1 VKDYNRIAQKIREMG
16 SFCDIHNCG
25 CPTEHVPVNL
35 YFQMC
40 EPYIIGIGFYVSYD
54 WGKWSIDYTLNPSV
68 KMRADMEHIR
78 GIKTEQEMYF
88 LVSNVIEKIRDSVNK
103 KKEAEKA

>member
-1 VKDYNRIAQKIREMG
+1 MKDYKKVAREIGKMA

-40 EPYIIGIGFYVSYD
+40 EPYIIGIGFYVSRD
-54 WGKWSIDYTLNPSV
+54 WGEWSVDYTLNPEI
-68 KMRADMEHIR
+68 KMRADMVHVR
-78 GIKTEQEMYF
+78 GIETDQQMYA
-88 LVSNVIEKIRDSVNK
+88 VVAKVIEQIRDSVK
-103 KKEAEKA
+103 KKEAGKA

>member
-1 VKDYNRIAQKIREMG
+1 MKDYNRIARKIREMG

-54 WGKWSIDYTLNPSV
+54 WGEWSIDYTLNPSV

-78 GIKTEQEMYF
+78 GIKTEREMYS
-88 LVSNVIEKIRDSVNK
+88 LVSNVIGKIRDSVNK
-103 KKEAEKA
+103 KEAEKA